1 MKKLLYLFLMV
12 SCYAIYAQESIKP
25 DLAPVKIVTNQY
37 HGLTLEDP
45 YQYMEDLSNPEVITW
60 MKDNG
65 NYASSVLNSI
75 SGKKALFDKMMELI
89 NRRASS
95 ISNLVITKSDVYYY
109 LKRVPGEEI
118 ARMFKRQGYEGE
130 EMLFFDPKTYKEG
143 SEETYAIQ
151 SINPNI
157 QGDKIAVT
165 VAANGSENPETLIF
179 KENGGKFTEILHLA
193 SGISWLKSGKEFYYN
208 RLNSRD
214 VTDKNRGVFTKVFI
228 HKIGTEQE
236 ADALFFSSDLYTEV
250 NIDGKEYPFVFY
262 SEESNLDVLAISSV
276 DNSQEIYYKEPHS
289 DSNTKWLILTQPS
302 DNATDLEVNNKDV
315 YYLTFKDA
323 TNYKIVK
330 APIDDP
336 SFSNTKPVIEESE
349 SEIITSFKVTK
360 DGLYYT
366 VMKNG
371 VEANVYFLANNKTVP
386 IKLQLP
392 FMAGRVNL
400 SKKNSESSEIWIS
413 ISGWTSPGKRFL
425 YNPVTNSFTHQQLSS
440 PVEYPELDNLI
451 AKEVMVKSHDG
462 VMVPV
467 SIIHNK
473 NLKMDGENPTVLYS
487 YGAYGNS
494 TNPFFSPIT
503 LAYTIYDGVLV
514 VPHVRGG
521 GELGEAWHRAG
532 KKETKPNT
540 WKDAIATAEY
550 VINEGYTNSSKLS
563 IFGGSAGGI
572 FVGRSITERPDLF
585 VAGAPMVGA
594 MNTVRM
600 EETPNGPVN
609 TPEFGTVKD
618 PKEFKALL
626 EMDSYHQIQNSTKYP
641 AMLITAGIN
650 DPRVIAWQ
658 PSKFAAKLQ
667 AANTSDKPIL
677 FLTDFEGGHGGGTKL
692 TQTIDKFAGM
702 FAFFYWQSGHPDFQ
716 LTKPILKD

>member
-1 MKKLLYLFLMV
+1 MKKLLCLFLMV
-12 SCYAIYAQESIKP
+12 SCCSIYAQESIKP

-60 MKDNG
+60 MKENA
-65 NYASSVLNSI
+65 NYASSILSSI
-75 SGKKALFDKMMELI
+75 SGKRALFDKMMELI

-118 ARMFKRQGYEGE
+118 ARMYKRLGYEGE
-130 EMLFFDPKTYKEG
+130 ETLFFDSKTYKEG

-165 VAANGSENPETLIF
+165 VAANGSENAETLIF
-179 KENGGKFTEILHLA
+179 DENGEKFSEILQLA
-193 SGISWLKSGKEFYYN
+193 RGISWLKSGEEFYYN
-208 RLNSRD
+208 KLNSPD
-214 VTDKNRGVFTKVFI
+214 VTDMSRKMFTKVYV
-228 HKIGTEQE
+228 HKIGTEPSL
-236 ADALFFSSDLYTEV
+236 DAEIFSNTLYPDVKIKDLQ
-250 NIDGKEYPFVFY
+250 IPIISY
-262 SEESNLDVLAISSV
+262 SKESNNDFLYIASV
-276 DNSQEIYYKEPHS
+276 DNSLEFYYKAPKS
-289 DSNTKWLILTQPS
+289 DSKTKWQILTQPS
-302 DNATDLEVNNKDV
+302 DNVTDLEVNNKDV

-323 TNYKIVK
+323 ANYKILK
-330 APIDDP
+330 APIDTP
-336 SFSNTKPVIEESE
+336 SFSNAKSLIEESE

-371 VEANVYFLANNKTVP
+371 VEANVYFLAYNKTVP

-392 FMAGRVNL
+392 FTAGQVNL
-400 SKKNSESSEIWIS
+400 TKKNSESSEIWIS

-425 YNPVTNSFTHQQLSS
+425 YNPETNSFTHQQLST

-467 SIIHNK
+467 SIIYNK

-503 LAYTIYDGVLV
+503 LAYT
-514 VPHVRGG
+514 
-521 GELGEAWHRAG
+521 
-532 KKETKPNT
+532 
-540 WKDAIATAEY
+540 
-550 VINEGYTNSSKLS
+550 
-563 IFGGSAGGI
+563 
-572 FVGRSITERPDLF
+572 
-585 VAGAPMVGA
+585 
-594 MNTVRM
+594 
-600 EETPNGPVN
+600 
-609 TPEFGTVKD
+609 
-618 PKEFKALL
+618 
-626 EMDSYHQIQNSTKYP
+626 
-641 AMLITAGIN
+641 
-650 DPRVIAWQ
+650 
-658 PSKFAAKLQ
+658 
-667 AANTSDKPIL
+667 
-677 FLTDFEGGHGGGTKL
+677 
-692 TQTIDKFAGM
+692 
-702 FAFFYWQSGHPDFQ
+702 
-716 LTKPILKD
+716 

>member
-1 MKKLLYLFLMV
+1 MKKLLCLFLMV
-12 SCYAIYAQESIKP
+12 SCCSIYAQESIKP

-60 MKDNG
+60 MKENA
-65 NYASSVLNSI
+65 NYASSILSSI
-75 SGKKALFDKMMELI
+75 SGKRALFDKMMELI

-118 ARMFKRQGYEGE
+118 ARMYKRLGYEGE
-130 EMLFFDPKTYKEG
+130 ETLFFDSKTYKEG

-165 VAANGSENPETLIF
+165 VAANGSENAETLIF
-179 KENGGKFTEILHLA
+179 DENGEKFSEILQLA
-193 SGISWLKSGKEFYYN
+193 RGISWLKSGEEFYYN
-208 RLNSRD
+208 KLNSPD
-214 VTDKNRGVFTKVFI
+214 VTDMSRKMFTKVYV
-228 HKIGTEQE
+228 HKIGTEPSL
-236 ADALFFSSDLYTEV
+236 DAEIFSNTLYPDVKIKDLQ
-250 NIDGKEYPFVFY
+250 IPIISY
-262 SEESNLDVLAISSV
+262 SKESNNDFLYIASV
-276 DNSQEIYYKEPHS
+276 DNSLEFYYKAPKS
-289 DSNTKWLILTQPS
+289 DSKTKWQILTQPS
-302 DNATDLEVNNKDV
+302 DNVTDLEVNNKDV

-323 TNYKIVK
+323 ANYKILK
-330 APIDDP
+330 APIDTP
-336 SFSNTKPVIEESE
+336 SFSNAKSLIEESE

-371 VEANVYFLANNKTVP
+371 VEANVYFLAYNKTVP

-392 FMAGRVNL
+392 FTAGQVNL
-400 SKKNSESSEIWIS
+400 TKKNSESSEIWIS

-425 YNPVTNSFTHQQLSS
+425 YNPETNSFTHQQLST

-467 SIIHNK
+467 SIIYNK

-503 LAYTIYDGVLV
+503 LAYTLYDGVLV

-626 EMDSYHQIQNSTKYP
+626 EMDSYHQIQNSTNYP

-677 FLTDFEGGHGGGTKL
+677 FLTNFEGGHGGGTKL
-692 TQTIDKFAGM
+692 TRTIDEFAGL
-702 FAFFYWQSGHPDFQ
+702 FSFFYWQSGHPDFQ